1 MSGRKGRRHGKK
13 SRFNIGNMLHAYTD
27 TVLGLGEW
35 RMLSYECKVAYV
47 VRAISV
53 LLSSAATVIFFRYC
67 FMAAGESV
75 ALSYVLFNF
84 YLFPMI
90 FIVCMY
96 GLSGGLVSFSIM
108 FVAGLFIARTDA
120 YMFSYN
126 LFALFIVAA
135 MKEPK
140 RTGTPKKAL
149 LFGAVMAIVMS
160 CIYTFIFLIVG
171 QESFSTLRLS
181 IALVHMGMVVPQT
194 FLSVLWIYF
203 LQNRFPKGLRPFFA
217 RFEHEHRSGL
227 SFMPKE
233 NEGGRTTSISRK
245 LFIILGTEAVMLGIF
260 AAAFANS
267 LIPNLTQVIQREDAI
282 GKTIANAPIVPE
294 QTAAADIAVTAE
306 SDDTASSEE
315 EAADD
320 EVTNEPFALPTAPMG
335 GLGAFADR
343 MGIDDTFNV
352 ARRMEEM
359 ERFRYND
366 EGIAFDI
373 KLVLLIID
381 IIAPI
386 VLIANYIG
394 QRLLARPI
402 IMITDAMNEF
412 TRSAGDDKKRMA
424 SARHISNMYIR
435 TGDEIESLY
444 DSLVKTTTEVSDY
457 IDHMQEEQQLKED
470 LRVAKASSEAK
481 SNFLSNVSH
490 EIRTPINAVLGLDE
504 MILRE
509 SDDKTI
515 LKYAMDIKN
524 SGKSLLGLVN
534 DLLDFSKIEAG
545 KMEIIPV
552 EYELSSVINDLI
564 NMVAVK
570 AADKGL
576 KLDIDVDK
584 TIPHILFGDEIRI
597 KQCVLNI
604 LNNAVKYTE
613 EGSVTLSIN
622 HVDMEKAAYEGDDEI
637 GLTFRVVDTG
647 IGIKEED
654 IEKLYAPFE
663 RIEESRNRTIEGT
676 GLGMSI
682 VKQLLELMDS
692 RLIVKSEYGKGS
704 DFSFT
709 VVQKVIS
716 REEIGDFNETYER
729 SLNEAEDYKV
739 SFVAPD
745 ARILVVDDTP
755 MNLTVVKGLLK
766 ETMLKVDTA
775 TSGFDALDKVAD
787 TEYDMIFLDQRMP
800 KMDGT
805 QTLAAMRELKDNR
818 SAGAPVIALTA
829 NAVSGSRE
837 NFIAAGFNDYISK
850 PIDAVRLEK
859 LIASLLP
866 WEKVYMRGSADYE
879 SLTSKKAGQTS
890 VTGGI
895 SNDTDVSNSSDG
907 SGDRTRMLKSIE
919 GIDYDA
925 GVSNCGNED
934 ILYEAIGDFRMSL
947 KTGPDEIEGYRSAGD
962 VRNYTV
968 KVHALK
974 SSARLIGAM
983 ELSKQAEYL
992 EKCGDDNN
1000 IEDIDKLTPDLLAL
1014 YRSYED
1020 RFKALDVL
1028 ESKDESDKPLID
1040 GLRLEEGYAALK
1052 EAAEAFDFDTADAI
1066 IEMLNE
1072 YTLPMKERGVYDMI
1086 KDKVRMVDRDGVLEL
1101 LDGRQA

>member
-1 MSGRKGRRHGKK
+1 MSGRKGRRGRK
-13 SRFNIGNMLHAYTD
+13 SKFNIGNMLHAYTD
-27 TVLGLGEW
+27 TVLGLAEW

-53 LLSSAATVIFFRYC
+53 LISSAATVIFFKYC
-67 FMAAGESV
+67 FMAAGDSV
-75 ALSYVLFNF
+75 ALSYVFFNF

-96 GLSGGLVSFSIM
+96 GLTSGLVSFAIT
-108 FVAGLFIARTDA
+108 FVAGLFLARTDA

-126 LFALFIVAA
+126 LFAIFMVAA

-140 RTGTPKKAL
+140 RTGTPKKAIGS
-149 LFGAVMAIVMS
+149 GALMALVMS
-160 CIYTFIFLIVG
+160 VIYTFIFLIVG
-171 QESFSTLRLS
+171 QESFSSLRVS
-181 IALVHMGMVVPQT
+181 KALVHMGMVVPQT
-194 FLSVLWIYF
+194 FFSVLWIYF
-203 LQNRFPKGLRPFFA
+203 LQNRFPRGLRPFFA
-217 RFEHEHRSGL
+217 RFEPEHRSGL
-227 SFMPKE
+227 SFWPKE
-233 NEGGRTTSISRK
+233 GEGGRTSSISRK

-267 LIPNLTQVIQREDAI
+267 LIPNLTQVIQREEAM
-282 GKTIANAPIVPE
+282 GKII
-294 QTAAADIAVTAE
+294 
-306 SDDTASSEE
+306 EE
-315 EAADD
+315 EPPTD
-320 EVTNEPFALPTAPMG
+320 ESVTPPEKPVG
-335 GLGAFADR
+335 GFGVFADN

-352 ARRMEEM
+352 AMRMEDM
-359 ERFRYND
+359 EKFRYND

-402 IMITDAMNEF
+402 IRITDAMNEF
-412 TRSAGDDKKRMA
+412 TESAGDDEKRKA
-424 SARHISNMYIR
+424 TARHISNMYIR

-457 IDHMQEEQQLKED
+457 IDRMQEEQQLKED

-515 LKYAMDIKN
+515 LKYATDIKN

-576 KLDIDVDK
+576 KLNVDVDK
-584 TIPHILFGDEIRI
+584 TTPHILFGDEIRL
-597 KQCVLNI
+597 KQCALNI
-604 LNNAVKYTE
+604 LNNAVKYTP
-613 EGSVTLSIN
+613 EGSVTLSITYT
-622 HVDMEKAAYEGDDEI
+622 EAESLTEGTGEQGSAGEAAPDKNDAI
-637 GLTFRVVDTG
+637 ALTFRVVDTG

-654 IEKLYAPFE
+654 IEKLYSPFE

-692 RLIVKSEYGKGS
+692 RLMVKSVYGKGS

-716 REEIGDFNETYER
+716 REEIGDFNETYAR
-729 SLNEAEDYKV
+729 SLNESGGYSV
-739 SFVAPD
+739 SFVAPE

-766 ETMLKVDTA
+766 ETMITVETA
-775 TSGFDALDKVAD
+775 TSGFDALKLVAD

-800 KMDGT
+800 EMDGI
-805 QTLAAMRELKDNR
+805 QTLAAMKELKDNK
-818 SAGAPVIALTA
+818 SKGAPVIALTA
-829 NAVSGSRE
+829 NAVSGARE
-837 NFIAAGFNDYISK
+837 SFMAAGFNDYISK

-859 LIASLLP
+859 LIASSLP

-879 SLTSKKAGQTS
+879 SLVSEDKSAVNTGDEQEADTSAGTA
-890 VTGGI
+890 
-895 SNDTDVSNSSDG
+895 SDG
-907 SGDRTRMLKSIE
+907 MSDRMRILKSID
-919 GIDYDA
+919 GIDTA
-925 GVSNCGNED
+925 TGILNCGSED

-947 KTGPDEIEGYRSAGD
+947 KTGPDEIEGYRASRD
-962 VRNYTV
+962 IRNYTV

-983 ELSKQAEYL
+983 ELSRQAEYL

-1000 IEDIDKLTPDLLAL
+1000 TEEIDKLTPKLLTL
-1014 YRSYED
+1014 YRSYEE
-1020 RFKALDVL
+1020 RFRVLDGAAG
-1028 ESKDESDKPLID
+1028 EDESDKPLID
-1040 GLRLEEGYAALK
+1040 SSQLADGYAALR

-1072 YTLPMKERGVYDMI
+1072 YSLPEDEKEVYDMI
-1086 KDKVRMVDRDGVLEL
+1086 RDKVRMVDRDGVLGL
-1101 LDGRQA
+1101 LDGREA

>member
-1 MSGRKGRRHGKK
+1 MSGRRHGRR
-13 SRFNIGNMLHAYTD
+13 SRFNIGNMLQAYAD
-27 TVLGLGEW
+27 TVLGLAEW
-35 RMLSYECKVAYV
+35 RGLSYECKVAYV
-47 VRAISV
+47 IRAIAV
-53 LLSSAATVIFFRYC
+53 IFSAIITLIFFRFC
-67 FMAAGESV
+67 FMVDKGSV
-75 ALSYVLFNF
+75 TLSYVYFNF
-84 YLFPMI
+84 YLFPII

-96 GLSGGLVSFSIM
+96 GLTSGLVSFALT
-108 FVAGLFIARTDA
+108 FVVGLFLARTDA

-126 LFALFIVAA
+126 LVAIFIVAA
-135 MKEPK
+135 MKAPK
-140 RTGTPKKAL
+140 RISTPGRSARSGIL
-149 LFGAVMAIVMS
+149 MMITMS
-160 CIYTFIFLIVG
+160 MVYTFIFLIVG
-171 QESFSTLRLS
+171 QESFTTLKLS
-181 IALVHMGMVVPQT
+181 VTLVHMGMVVPQT
-194 FLSVLWIYF
+194 LFNVMWIYF

-217 RFEHEHRSGL
+217 RFEPEHRSGL
-227 SFMPKE
+227 SFWPKE
-233 NEGGRTTSISRK
+233 DEKGSRSSISKK
-245 LFIILGTEAVMLGIF
+245 LFIILGIEAIMLGIF
-260 AAAFANS
+260 AAVFANS
-267 LIPNLTQVIQREDAI
+267 LIPNLTQVIQREEAI
-282 GKTIANAPIVPE
+282 GEMRTITPPI
-294 QTAAADIAVTAE
+294 AAE
-306 SDDTASSEE
+306 DDATSEE
-315 EAADD
+315 DSAEGDMGSNPMNRLDD
-320 EVTNEPFALPTAPMG
+320 FANN
-335 GLGAFADR
+335 

-352 ARRMEEM
+352 AKRMEDM

-373 KLVLLIID
+373 KLILLIID

-402 IMITDAMNEF
+402 IRITDAMNEF
-412 TRSAGDDKKRMA
+412 TASAGDAEKRKA
-424 SARHISNMYIR
+424 TARHISNMYIR

-444 DSLVKTTTEVSDY
+444 DSLVTTTTEVSGY
-457 IDHMQEEQQLKED
+457 IDRMQEEQRLKED

-509 SDDKTI
+509 AEDKTI
-515 LKYAMDIKN
+515 LKYATDIKN

-576 KLDIDVDK
+576 KLNVDVDK
-584 TIPHILFGDEIRI
+584 TTPHILFGDEIRL
-597 KQCVLNI
+597 KQCALNI
-604 LNNAVKYTE
+604 LNNAVKYTQ
-613 EGSVTLSIN
+613 EGSVTLSITYT
-622 HVDMEKAAYEGDDEI
+622 EAESLTEATGEQGGAGEAAPDKNDAI
-637 GLTFRVVDTG
+637 ALTFRVVDTG

-654 IEKLYAPFE
+654 IEKLYSPFE

-692 RLIVKSEYGKGS
+692 RLMVKSVYGKGS

-716 REEIGDFNETYER
+716 REEIGDFNETYAR
-729 SLNEAEDYKV
+729 SLNESGGYSV
-739 SFVAPD
+739 SFVAPE

-766 ETMLKVDTA
+766 ETMITVETA
-775 TSGFDALDKVAD
+775 TSGFDALKLVAD

-800 KMDGT
+800 EMDGI
-805 QTLAAMRELKDNR
+805 QTLAAMKELKDNK
-818 SAGAPVIALTA
+818 SKGAPVIALTA
-829 NAVSGSRE
+829 NAVSGARE
-837 NFIAAGFNDYISK
+837 SFMAAGFNDYISK

-859 LIASLLP
+859 LIASSLP

-879 SLTSKKAGQTS
+879 SLTAKKSADLAATGGKSDDTS
-890 VTGGI
+890 VSNPADRI
-895 SNDTDVSNSSDG
+895 S
-907 SGDRTRMLKSIE
+907 DRISMLKSIE
-919 GIDYDA
+919 GIEYDA
-925 GVSNCGNED
+925 GVSNCGSED

-947 KTGPDEIEGYRSAGD
+947 KTGPDEIEGYRASRD
-962 VRNYTV
+962 IRNYTV

-983 ELSKQAEYL
+983 ELSRQAEYL

-1000 IEDIDKLTPDLLAL
+1000 TEEIDKLTPKLLTL
-1014 YRSYED
+1014 YRSYEE
-1020 RFKALDVL
+1020 RFRVLDGAAG
-1028 ESKDESDKPLID
+1028 EDDSDKPLID
-1040 GLRLEEGYAALK
+1040 SSQLADGYAALR

-1072 YTLPMKERGVYDMI
+1072 YSLPEDEKEVYDMI
-1086 KDKVRMVDRDGVLEL
+1086 RDKVRMVDRDGVLGL
-1101 LDGRQA
+1101 LDGREA